1 MSRIAATVLAA
12 AVPVTLLASAGAASA
27 SPAPQQVRAAT
38 FITDRPDGGNA
49 GYWADDTMNRT
60 LVITRT
66 GGTTGD
72 WTFKATLTDD
82 GAFTTIKGAQVPNQA
97 APWTGETIRSAVT
110 GLMTG
115 YANFT
120 FTASK
125 LPSSS
130 LVPRFENDHGNVPAD
145 DTSTWYMLAFPAG
158 TTFGGAG
165 IGNWGWTYLTFTRT
179 GLQFWADTAAN
190 GYGDLAGDG
199 QITG

>member
-1 MSRIAATVLAA
+1 
-12 AVPVTLLASAGAASA
+12 
-27 SPAPQQVRAAT
+27 
-38 FITDRPDGGNA
+38 
-49 GYWADDTMNRT
+49 MNRT
-60 LVITRT
+60 LIITKT

-82 GAFTTIKGAQVPNQA
+82 GAFTSIKGAQVPNQA
-97 APWTGETIRSAVT
+97 APYTGGTIRSAVT

-115 YANFT
+115 YADFT

-145 DTSTWYMLAFPAG
+145 DTSTWYELAFPAH
-158 TTFGGAG
+158 TTFGGTG
-165 IGNWGWTYLTFTRT
+165 IGNWGWTYFAFTPR
-179 GLQFWADTAAN
+179 GLEYWADTASN